1 MICETFQGT
10 TTTTTPQ
17 HSSSFH
23 EIDVEKWVSS
33 DENQSQNE
41 EDEENNNNFSNSKE
55 ADLSI
60 EEESFSPKSSSSPEP
75 SGSSPEAEEFNSSPD
90 DLDELSNIN
99 SKWRASSTSSP
110 SAALGTEVYRLCLP
124 PDSPTTTTTT
134 TGNDDIVL
142 NDKNQQQ
149 QQQHSLRNAFHFGE
163 LATTSEST
171 AANDEAKDLPHLAP
185 TRLATIDAG
194 VEGPPIRHQVR
205 RKKRYSLDAGNNG
218 N

>member
-10 TTTTTPQ
+10 TTPH

-23 EIDVEKWVSS
+23 EIDVERWVSS
-33 DENQSQNE
+33 DENQSLNE
-41 EDEENNNNFSNSKE
+41 EDEENNNNFSNSKD

-99 SKWRASSTSSP
+99 SKWRASSTSS
-110 SAALGTEVYRLCLP
+110 SSTALGKEVYRLCLP
-124 PDSPTTTTTT
+124 PDSPTTTNTTA
-134 TGNDDIVL
+134 GNDDIAL

-149 QQQHSLRNAFHFGE
+149 QQRSLRNAFHFGE
-163 LATTSEST
+163 PATTSET
-171 AANDEAKDLPHLAP
+171 IADNDEAKDLPHLTP
-185 TRLATIDAG
+185 TRLATIEAG
-194 VEGPPIRHQVR
+194 VEEPPIRHQVR
-205 RKKRYSLDAGNNG
+205 RKKRYSLDAGNNE